1 MRELW
6 DVYDI
11 YREKTGK
18 VHERGKPL
26 IKGEYYLV
34 VNVWIMDSNNRILLT
49 KRHHKKNWGNHW
61 ECTGGFV
68 QMGESSLQGALREV
82 FEEIGVKLNK
92 EEGILLNQ
100 GRKYNY
106 LIDTWIFKKDIKSNE
121 LTFQDGEVIDA
132 KMVDENEYQEMCKNK
147 LVTPNVRNFY
157 KLYYNSI
164 KLNYPYSIKNS

>member
-34 VNVWIMDSNNRILLT
+34 VNIWIMDSNKRLLLT
-49 KRHHKKNWGNHW
+49 KRHPNKTWGNYW

-68 QMGESSLQGALREV
+68 KMGEESIQGALREV
-82 FEEIGVKLNK
+82 NEEIGVKLNK
-92 EEGILLNQ
+92 RDARLLNQ
-100 GRKYNY
+100 GLKDNY
-106 LIDTWIFKKDIKSNE
+106 LIDTWIFKKDVNLNE

-132 KMVDENEYQEMCKNK
+132 KLVNEKEYKEMCKDK

-157 KLYYNSI
+157 KLYYNSM
-164 KLNYPYSIKNS
+164 KNK